1 MSFWKSGEFL
11 SPRLAMKHRHHLE
24 GCAIVIEQGA
34 RMIGVFRK
42 IPKRMT
48 ILEEP
53 VNAFDFNGAYKQFL
67 GTRDP
72 FHDEEKNI
80 IRMMTCGD
88 FGKMSHHQNALNAV
102 CSEMRVQDASFA
114 MTRTFVE
121 RYGDVPTI
129 INTMGNN
136 DHFHELSRRLLPQFT
151 GEKN

>member
-11 SPRLAMKHRHHLE
+11 SPPLAMKHRHHLE
-24 GCAIVIEQGA
+24 GCAIVIEQGS
-34 RMIGVFRK
+34 RMVGVFRK

-67 GTRDP
+67 GERDP
-72 FHDEEKNI
+72 FDEEEKNI
-80 IRMMTCGD
+80 IRMMTCGG
-88 FGKMSHHQNALNAV
+88 FGVMRHHRNSLNAV
-102 CSEMRVQDASFA
+102 CSEIRLQDATFA
-114 MTRTFVE
+114 TIRTFVE
-121 RYGDVPTI
+121 RHGNVPTI

-136 DHFHELSRRLLPQFT
+136 DYFHELSRRLLPQFT